1 MLKFE
6 DIYLSYKG
14 EMLISG
20 LSFEVETGEKACVV
34 GRSGSGKT
42 TLLKMIPGFEF
53 PDKGSVYFDG
63 DRIEAGNIVEVRKQ
77 IAWLPQNYSVLGM
90 GKVEEIIL
98 RQFTFGVNK
107 SIAPSREE
115 LIATMRKL
123 GLEASQLEDDFQEL
137 SGGEKQRV
145 ALMICKLM
153 KRRLVI
159 LDEPSS
165 ALDKKSVDLVAE
177 MFLDDEKLTVIST
190 SHDELWR
197 SKCNK
202 IIEL

>member
-6 DIYLSYKG
+6 NIYLSYKG

-20 LSFEVETGEKACVV
+20 LSFEVETGRKACVV

-63 DRIEAGNIVEVRKQ
+63 DRIEAGNIIEVRKQ
-77 IAWLPQNYSVLGM
+77 ISWLPQNYSVLGM
-90 GKVEEIIL
+90 GKVEEIIM
-98 RQFTFGVNK
+98 RQFAFGVNR
-107 SIAPSREE
+107 SIAPSRGE

-123 GLEASQLEDDFQEL
+123 GLEESQLEDDFQEL

-153 KRRLVI
+153 NRRLVI

-177 MFLDDEKLTVIST
+177 MFLDDEEMTVIST

-197 SKCNK
+197 SKV
-202 IIEL
+202 